1 MTKLWTLFYSFIV
14 GPQNAQEKEKKIY
27 IKLTEYISGVG
38 MVILHCQKVV
48 IFPGNAFIVRVYD
61 DEETTL
67 SQV

>member
-1 MTKLWTLFYSFIV
+1 MLK
-14 GPQNAQEKEKKIY
+14 KKKKKIY